1 MGNLTDI
8 VFSFTGW
15 RAGFEN
21 PSMAWAFVQLHAYD
35 LHDWSEFRNA
45 QVQATKKLPGVVM
58 AAAIDL
64 GDPTSPWDPI
74 HPRYKQE
81 VGRRLAQA
89 VIGARYAQ
97 YGGVHYSGPKFV
109 DAYPL
114 AIAPE
119 ANNGVKGYQLTFEN
133 GNGGAAPATLHSSQ
147 VSLPLYFRI
156 CISVTPTGD
165 QTD

>member
-1 MGNLTDI
+1 
-8 VFSFTGW
+8 
-15 RAGFEN
+15 
-21 PSMAWAFVQLHAYD
+21 MAWAFVQLHAYD

-109 DAYPL
+109 DAYPVRSFL
-114 AIAPE
+114 LIILCAIR
-119 ANNGVKGYQLTFEN
+119 LTGSCFCN
-133 GNGGAAPATLHSSQ
+133 SWPSRRRRTTAS
-147 VSLPLYFRI
+147 RD
-156 CISVTPTGD
+156 TG
-165 QTD
+165 